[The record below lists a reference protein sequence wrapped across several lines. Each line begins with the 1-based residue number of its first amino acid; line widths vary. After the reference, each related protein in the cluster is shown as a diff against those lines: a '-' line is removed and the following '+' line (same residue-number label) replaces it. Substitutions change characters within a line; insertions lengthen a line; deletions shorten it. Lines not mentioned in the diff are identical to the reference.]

1 MEHHTDPSWEA
12 FLEQL
17 AKEDGLPEIPGISPE
32 MNDVSH
38 HRPRGGNQ
46 ENVNIN
52 LDINMDLIPTT
63 DSWLTTMERGVI
75 DDARQL
81 GFAKGGPSIFDSS
94 CCLHV
99 TWRGSISVYSIELL
113 AAAACLLKG
122 PRKGADVTTTT
133 VRFCLDKSARLY
145 HFTSPAV
152 YAHAMKGVSL
162 LAINMDINPEMLTV
176 RTASGITNY
185 PIEVICDIGMS
196 GWTIQI
202 EASAIKP
209 PGGGAWF
216 GLPVLQKWMDVWE
229 SESPRIHTIHL
240 LDVYTIELMSIQL
253 AVSSV

>member
-17 AKEDGLPEIPGISPE
+17 GKEGIPEISGISPE

-52 LDINMDLIPTT
+52 QSPPFMKMDLIPTT
-63 DSWLTTMERGVI
+63 DSWLTTIEREVI
-75 DDARQL
+75 DHARQL
-81 GFAKGGPSIFDSS
+81 GSVKGGPSIFDSS

-122 PRKGADVTTTT
+122 PRKGADVTT

-145 HFTSPAV
+145 HFTDPAF
-152 YAHAMKGVSL
+152 YARAMKGVPL
-162 LAINMDINPEMLTV
+162 LAINMDNPETLTV
-176 RTASGITNY
+176 RTASGTLTNY
-185 PIEVICDIGMS
+185 PIEVIYDYGMN
-196 GWTIQI
+196 GWTILI
-202 EASAIKP
+202 KPSAIKP
-209 PGGGAWF
+209 PEGGAWF

-229 SESPRIHTIHL
+229 SDSPRIQTINL
-240 LDVYTIELMSIQL
+240 LDVYTIELMSN
-253 AVSSV
+253 